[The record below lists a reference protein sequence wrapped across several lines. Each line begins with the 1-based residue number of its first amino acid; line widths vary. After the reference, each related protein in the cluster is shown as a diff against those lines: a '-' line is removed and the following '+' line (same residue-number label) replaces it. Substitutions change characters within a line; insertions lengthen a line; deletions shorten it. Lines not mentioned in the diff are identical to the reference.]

1 MMAWRAPSR
10 MIAVGCSWKYGCTS
24 SSMSLFRLPLSVF
37 LVLGMMFTFWVRK
50 RGDGIWRV
58 VGLRV

>member
-1 MMAWRAPSR
+1 
-10 MIAVGCSWKYGCTS
+10 VGCSWKYGCIS

-37 LVLGMMFTFWVRK
+37 LVLGMMFTFRVRK
-50 RGDGIWRV
+50 KRDGIWRI